1 MAVLVT
7 AEVPGQTEEGLARM
21 MTMLEP
27 LLRKTKGFIAVGHGL
42 SGDGMRCFEVWE
54 SQDDATRFFAEFI
67 HPNLPP
73 GITPKRT
80 YLNLCSLV
88 RI

>member
-21 MTMLEP
+21 MTILEP

-42 SGDGMRCFEVWE
+42 SGDGMRVFEVWE